1 MPTVTVF
8 RDSRAILAESLV
20 WDPERRAMLWCDI
33 TAGTLHASGIDDPA
47 DGSADSVL
55 SFPPPLASFH
65 RAPSGYVVSLGDRVV
80 LADADGTEIR
90 ELGRIDHAHPGMRLN
105 EGKVDP
111 RGRWVTGSM
120 DLTRGAADGAFY
132 VLTEDDARVLVGGV
146 GTANGLEWSLD
157 GERIYFTDT
166 SAETIYTGTYTEDG
180 ETVDVTTYHHG
191 SMHDGLVIDEEGHLW
206 SAEYGAGRVRRMDP
220 QGRVVASIDLPAPNV
235 TSVAFGGHDLDTL
248 YVASARENLTED
260 DLAAHPLSGA
270 IFSIDVGVR
279 GRAAAVFG
287 VGR

>member
-20 WDPERRAMLWCDI
+20 WDPSRRAMLWCDI

-65 RAPSGYVVSLGDRVV
+65 RAGTGYVVSLGDRVV
-80 LADADGTEIR
+80 ATDAAGEITR
-90 ELGRIDHAHPGMRLN
+90 ELAAIPHAHPGMRLN

-111 RGRWVTGSM
+111 SGRWVTGSM
-120 DLTRGAADGAFY
+120 DLTRDAPDGAFY
-132 VLTEDDARVLVGGV
+132 TVTPAGATVLVGGV

-157 GERIYFTDT
+157 GRRVYFTDT

-180 ETVDVTTYHHG
+180 GVTDVTVFHHG
-191 SMHDGLVIDEEGHLW
+191 SMHDGLVIDREGHLW

-235 TSVAFGGHDLDTL
+235 TSVAFGGDDLGTL
-248 YVASARENLTED
+248 FVASARENLEED

-270 IFSIDVGVR
+270 IFAIDVGVS

-287 VGR
+287 EGR